1 MKRELYSLS
10 KQSSLERK
18 PRRKSGNQKAVNEHD
33 KLPWGWSMLQGKK
46 KKTPKNTKK
55 HNKHMLQHM
64 LIETASYPSADKSMI
79 NDPK

>member
-1 MKRELYSLS
+1 MERELYNLS

-33 KLPWGWSMLQGKK
+33 KLPWGWSVLQGRG
-46 KKTPKNTKK
+46 KKTPKNTT
-55 HNKHMLQHM
+55 NTLQHM

-79 NDPK
+79 NDSK